1 MNAGTNGRQQRS
13 IVLHTYERPLSQH
26 KQGICRNGPAAGL
39 GAIRVHAS
47 RSAEQQQ
54 LTCVPERNRNE
65 CGTNVQKL
73 LQHTDADGLFAAWAN
88 LYFSEPPFDAPH
100 DGELDGR
107 RRSRPERVVR

>member
-26 KQGICRNGPAAGL
+26 KQGICRNGPSAGL

-54 LTCVPERNRNE
+54 LTCVPERIRNE
-65 CGTNVQKL
+65 CETNVLQL
-73 LQHTDADGLFAAWAN
+73 LQLADAEGLVAA
-88 LYFSEPPFDAPH
+88 
-100 DGELDGR
+100 
-107 RRSRPERVVR
+107 